1 VTVWRDGPSARMRSH
16 GQALADPMY
25 DGSMGPDILIIL
37 IVVLVV
43 VLMWRGP
50 KMLPQIGS
58 ALGRTVKDTKAEL
71 DDAFKKDDTD
81 KPA

>member
-1 VTVWRDGPSARMRSH
+1 
-16 GQALADPMY
+16 
-25 DGSMGPDILIIL
+25 MGPDILIVL
-37 IVVLVV
+37 IIVLVV

-50 KMLPQIGS
+50 KMLPQIGN

-71 DDAFKKDDTD
+71 DEAFKKDGTD